1 MAVVVGLV
9 LVLGLGG
16 FFYLDRAA
24 KKGPPA
30 PPPLTGDARA
40 YARNLK
46 LTNVE
51 MKAHESYLKQS
62 VVEIVGNIQNV
73 GDRIV
78 KTVEINCVFYDA
90 YGQVVLREAPA
101 LVVPAES
108 IVIRDGRSYLLKLTD
123 GSATPKVTL
132 LPVTVG
138 RRQGGEVE
146 ILQGIGKN
154 DAVVV
159 QGAGFL
165 NDGDI
170 VRLAR

>member
-1 MAVVVGLV
+1 MVESKAAPKQASIPPMAVVIGLV

-16 FFYLDRAA
+16 FLILERAA
-24 KKGPPA
+24 KKPPPA

-78 KTVEINCVFYDA
+78 KTVEIKCVFYDA
-90 YGQVVLREAPA
+90 YGQVVLRERVPIVSPKIGAVAPEQIKPFRLPFDNIPESWNQVMPQ
-101 LVVPAES
+101 LVMA
-108 IVIRDGRSYLLKLTD
+108 
-123 GSATPKVTL
+123 
-132 LPVTVG
+132 
-138 RRQGGEVE
+138 
-146 ILQGIGKN
+146 GIEF
-154 DAVVV
+154 
-159 QGAGFL
+159 Q
-165 NDGDI
+165 
-170 VRLAR
+170 

>member
-16 FFYLDRAA
+16 FLFLERAA
-24 KKGPPA
+24 NKEPPA

-73 GDRIV
+73 GDRMV

-90 YGQVVLREAPA
+90 YGQIVLRERIPIVSPKIGAVAPDQIK
-101 LVVPAES
+101 P
-108 IVIRDGRSYLLKLTD
+108 
-123 GSATPKVTL
+123 
-132 LPVTVG
+132 
-138 RRQGGEVE
+138 
-146 ILQGIGKN
+146 
-154 DAVVV
+154 
-159 QGAGFL
+159 
-165 NDGDI
+165 
-170 VRLAR
+170 VRLPFDNVPESWNQVMPQLVMAGIEFQ

>member
-1 MAVVVGLV
+1 MAIVIGLV

-16 FFYLDRAA
+16 FLILERAA
-24 KKGPPA
+24 KKEPPA
-30 PPPLTGDARA
+30 PPPLTGAARA

-90 YGQVVLREAPA
+90 YGQVVLRKRVPIVSARIGAVAPEQIKSFRLPFDDIPESWNQMMPQ
-101 LVVPAES
+101 LVMAAIEF
-108 IVIRDGRSYLLKLTD
+108 
-123 GSATPKVTL
+123 
-132 LPVTVG
+132 
-138 RRQGGEVE
+138 Q
-146 ILQGIGKN
+146 
-154 DAVVV
+154 
-159 QGAGFL
+159 
-165 NDGDI
+165 
-170 VRLAR
+170 